1 MHKEKGFTKQS
12 TLESLEARVNSIT
25 RGKFLQTSTSTKS
38 LRSLTPCL
46 CLPWLLDSFSS
57 LIALLLRTD
66 MMGQAEKMQ
75 NKSREAMNK
84 KNKGEVAPSTIEVYL
99 LARHKDFF
107 SSFRS
112 SGSISVRYN

>member
-1 MHKEKGFTKQS
+1 
-12 TLESLEARVNSIT
+12 
-25 RGKFLQTSTSTKS
+25 
-38 LRSLTPCL
+38 
-46 CLPWLLDSFSS
+46 
-57 LIALLLRTD
+57 